1 MKRSLVALAA
11 LPLALT
17 LAACEGPPEAGEV
30 STTQADQSLSQIPP
44 GVRPLPTGTAL
55 IDFDNSPGGP
65 VAAGTQIDSTYAS
78 MGVTFGCV
86 VCSSG
91 HAYALT
97 AVPNNAVSLFAPPS
111 LPFFDAR
118 FGAVKASFSSPRSW
132 VSIEATAVLPPEW
145 TTTPVAK
152 PWLEAFDANGNIILQ
167 NGSNAAVYYPL
178 NYGDAGYGTAQT
190 LTVNASATQKIAY
203 VLFSSQ
209 ALGGT
214 PVYGQFDNLRFNTE
228 LVRLLP

>member
-1 MKRSLVALAA
+1 MKSSLVALAA

-30 STTQADQSLSQIPP
+30 ATNESALSLSQVPV
-44 GVRPLPTGTAL
+44 GVKPLPTSVL
-55 IDFDNSPGGP
+55 IDFDTSPAGP
-65 VAAGTQIDSTYAS
+65 VAGGTQIDSTYAS
-78 MGVTFGCV
+78 QGVTFTCV

-118 FGAVKASFSSPRSW
+118 WGAVKASFASPRAW
-132 VSIEATAVLPPEW
+132 VSIDATAVLPPEW
-145 TTTPVAK
+145 LTTPVAK

-167 NGSNAAVYYPL
+167 NGAAAVYYPL

-209 ALGGT
+209 APGSGT
-214 PVYGQFDNLRFNTE
+214 PVYGQFDNLRFNTDFFR
-228 LVRLLP
+228 LVP